1 MRKDILLCSSN
12 IHHHPLFNMAKIDL
26 QHTLEASTKRLNTNH
41 LCLGR
46 LKITSEVSAHDT
58 VVQLPPHTSQRFRLG
73 PV

>member
-1 MRKDILLCSSN
+1 MRKNTLLPFRN
-12 IHHHPLFNMAKIDL
+12 IHSHLLFNLAEIDL